1 MTTST
6 MSLTR
11 ATTGR
16 WSRLADYWEL
26 TKPRIALLVLVV
38 VAATAFIVRDG
49 WPAWNLVANVLLGTA
64 LVSASGSALNQWLE
78 RKTDALMDRT
88 APRPLP
94 GGRLREA
101 EVLRFATATLVTGL
115 GVLWLAVNGETALL
129 GLFTWTLY
137 VWVYTPLKTRTC
149 LNTAVGAVAGAMPI
163 LIGWAA
169 VRLPGESWLNVRM
182 LSLFT
187 LVFLWQFP
195 HFMAIAWL
203 YRKQYGSAGL
213 KMLPVVDATGRRA
226 GIQAFLAAALL
237 LPISLLPVLGGS
249 DLGAL
254 LFAVTALLLGAGQLA
269 CALWFLTRRN
279 DHAARRLLQA
289 SLVYLPLLFLLLV
302 CVSWR

>member
-1 MTTST
+1 MSTST
-6 MSLTR
+6 MSLAR
-11 ATTGR
+11 AATGR

-101 EVLRFATATLVTGL
+101 EVIRFATATLAAGL
-115 GVLWLAVNGETALL
+115 GVLWLAVNAETALL
-129 GLFTWTLY
+129 GLLTWTLY

-163 LIGWAA
+163 LIGWSA
-169 VRLPGESWLNVRM
+169 VRLPGESWLDVRM

-203 YRKQYGSAGL
+203 YRHQYGRAGL

-226 GIQAFLAAALL
+226 GMQAFLAAALL
-237 LPISLLPVLGGS
+237 LPISLLPVLGGA

-254 LFAVTALLLGAGQLA
+254 LFAVTALLLGAGQLV